1 MTRSEHSSGAARS
14 SRSEEGVG
22 GPSPYAFY
30 PDLDGLG
37 RQIGV
42 KDDGR
47 PGPLVIITAGLHGN
61 EPAGIRAV
69 REILGALKD
78 TPTGGRIV
86 ALAGNLSAIQKG
98 VRHQGQ
104 DLNRLWTAEHL
115 QPLGGRSPE
124 DDTPDERE
132 LRALHSSIEAER
144 DAARA
149 KAQRVVLIDLHSTSA
164 DGGAFSVVPDSIPSR
179 RLARDIGL
187 PVILGLEER
196 IAGPLL
202 TWLVSQG
209 DTATVIEGGQ
219 HDLPVTQDVL
229 RDGLWVALHH
239 VGVLPEH
246 DERVER
252 ARVLMRAACDDVPGV
267 LDLVYAHAIDAD
279 SRFVMDP
286 GWTNFMPVKLS
297 QRLAIEGETEVPA
310 PIAGYMLMPLYQG
323 LGTEGFFLCRQ
334 VGGVWLFLSRLLRR
348 SRVEHSLRLLPGVKA
363 LDGRAG
369 RVIAKRGASRLTT
382 SLLHL
387 FGYRKH
393 APSGETTVWTRRPQ

>member
-14 SRSEEGVG
+14 SRSEEEG
-22 GPSPYAFY
+22 GDLSPYAFY
-30 PDLDGLG
+30 PDLDGLE

-61 EPAGIRAV
+61 EPAGIRAI
-69 REILGALKD
+69 REILSALKD

-115 QPLGGRSPE
+115 QPLGGRSPQ
-124 DDTPDERE
+124 DDTPDECE

-219 HDLPVTQDVL
+219 HDLPMTQDVL

-246 DERVER
+246 DERVAR

-297 QRLAIEGETEVPA
+297 ERLALEGETEVPA

-334 VGGVWLFLSRLLRR
+334 VGGVWLFLSRFLRR
-348 SRVEHSLRLLPGVKA
+348 SWVEHSLRLLPGVKA

>member
-14 SRSEEGVG
+14 SRSEEEG
-22 GPSPYAFY
+22 GDLSPYAFY
-30 PDLDGLG
+30 PDLDGLE

-61 EPAGIRAV
+61 EPAGIRAI
-69 REILGALKD
+69 REILSALKD

-115 QPLGGRSPE
+115 QPLGGRSPQ
-124 DDTPDERE
+124 DDTPDECE

-219 HDLPVTQDVL
+219 HDLPMTQDVL

-239 VGVLPEH
+239 LGVLPEH
-246 DERVER
+246 DERVAR

-297 QRLAIEGETEVPA
+297 ERLALEGETEVPA

-334 VGGVWLFLSRLLRR
+334 VGGVWLFLSRFLRR
-348 SRVEHSLRLLPGVKA
+348 SWVEHSLRLLPGVKA